1 MKNRQNSDR
10 TIFQKKI
17 NIFNKIKNTKDNNFS
32 TLCPIVIN
40 NFNSIN
46 IKKVQS
52 NNAKNSKFKRL
63 QKNIIFNSKDENK
76 WKIKNKFYIYKNK
89 TFYKLNRLLSTQEK
103 QIQTINITQTNNR
116 NEEEKEKENHLK
128 NKLLF
133 KKVNKFLFD
142 KKLKKVKSNS
152 YFDRQSIVNSY
163 NNTFNNSSFNKTSLN
178 KFTNAKKSIKEKKFD
193 LTNKKFST
201 LINDNYNSNL
211 IKFKNQVFK
220 YNLFKRKR
228 KMDKLLYNI
237 KKSEVMEIRKMNN
250 DLSIKKAKCLNQKH
264 KIIFKNG
271 T

>member
-1 MKNRQNSDR
+1 M
-10 TIFQKKI
+10 
-17 NIFNKIKNTKDNNFS
+17 
-32 TLCPIVIN
+32 
-40 NFNSIN
+40 
-46 IKKVQS
+46 
-52 NNAKNSKFKRL
+52 
-63 QKNIIFNSKDENK
+63 
-76 WKIKNKFYIYKNK
+76 
-89 TFYKLNRLLSTQEK
+89 
-103 QIQTINITQTNNR
+103 
-116 NEEEKEKENHLK
+116 
-128 NKLLF
+128 
-133 KKVNKFLFD
+133 NKFLFD
-142 KKLKKVKSNS
+142 KKLKKVKSNG
-152 YFDRQSIVNSY
+152 YFDRQIIVNSY

-228 KMDKLLYNI
+228 KLDKLLYNI

>member
-152 YFDRQSIVNSY
+152 YFDRQIIVNSY
-163 NNTFNNSSFNKTSLN
+163 I
-178 KFTNAKKSIKEKKFD
+178 KKSIKEKKFD

-228 KMDKLLYNI
+228 KLDKLLYNI